1 MKAVLQVAWAALM
14 LGLSLGW
21 GATANAGELQK
32 DLIMRPFTGDL
43 PEMRKQRLV
52 RALVVY
58 GPTDFFFHE
67 GKPRGIQV
75 DLVREYEKFL
85 NKGKRRETDRVFIA
99 FVPVPFE
106 QLIPSLL
113 EGKGDL
119 IAHFLTPT
127 PEREKK
133 LLFASGEEQDVSEL
147 VVMHKDQPPVQRLE
161 DLAGRKVY
169 VLRNSSYLEHL
180 EALNE
185 EFIDRG
191 LQPIHI
197 EPADERLRSEDILE
211 LVNAGVVGITV
222 VDDYKARLWAQVLP
236 DIRVLEEV
244 AVSEGNSI
252 GWGVRKGN
260 PELKKS
266 LDRFAR
272 KVKKGT
278 LIGNLLIK
286 RYYATTDW
294 IDNPA
299 REKDRKRF
307 LELIHLF
314 RKYGDQYGFDYL
326 ALAAQAYQESGLKQ
340 NKRSHRGAVGVMQIL
355 PSTARSKHVGI
366 KDISK
371 VENNIHAGTKYLAFL
386 RDRYF
391 SDPAI
396 KEDERMAFTWA
407 AYNAGPAKVQK
418 MRNKARK
425 MGLDPNRWFG
435 HTEIAAGHLVGRET
449 VRYVANIHKYYVAY
463 KLVAELYSDDK
474 LFGGAAQR

>member
-1 MKAVLQVAWAALM
+1 MKYLWTMVAALLVLVLDM
-14 LGLSLGW
+14 GTT
-21 GATANAGELQK
+21 ATAGKLQEELVT
-32 DLIMRPFTGDL
+32 RPFTGDL
-43 PEMRKQRLV
+43 PKMQARRV
-52 RALVVY
+52 IRALVVY
-58 GPTDFFFHE
+58 GPTDFFFHQ

-75 DLVREYEKFL
+75 DLLKEYEKFI
-85 NKGKRRETDRVFIA
+85 NKGKRRETDRMVIA

-127 PEREKK
+127 AERKK
-133 LLFASGEEQDVSEL
+133 QLRFASGEEENVREL
-147 VVMHKDQPPVQRLE
+147 VVLHKDQPSIKSLE
-161 DLAGRKVY
+161 ELAGRKVY
-169 VLRNSSYLEHL
+169 VLRGSSYLEHL

-185 EFIDRG
+185 KFIDRG
-191 LQPIHI
+191 LQPVHI
-197 EPADERLRSEDILE
+197 ELADEQLRSEDILE

-244 AVSEGNSI
+244 AVSEGNSV
-252 GWGVRKGN
+252 GWAVRRQN
-260 PELKKS
+260 PQLASS
-266 LDRFAR
+266 LDKFAR

-286 RYYATTDW
+286 RYYQTTDW
-294 IDNPA
+294 IDHPGK
-299 REKDRKRF
+299 EKDRKRF
-307 LELIHLF
+307 MELIHLF
-314 RKYGDQYGFDYL
+314 RKYGEQYGFDYL
-326 ALAAQAYQESGLKQ
+326 ALAAQAYQESGLDQKR
-340 NKRSHRGAVGVMQIL
+340 RSHRGAVGVMQIL

-366 KDISK
+366 HDISK
-371 VENNIHAGTKYLAFL
+371 VENNIHAGTKYLAFI

-418 MRNKARK
+418 MRNKAKK
-425 MGLDPNRWFG
+425 MGLDPDRWFG
-435 HTEIAAGHLVGRET
+435 HTEIAAGKLVGRET

-463 KLVAELYSDDK
+463 KLVAELYSDDR
-474 LFGGAAQR
+474 LFQAK

>member
-1 MKAVLQVAWAALM
+1 MKHLQRIAITLLLLW
-14 LGLSLGW
+14 LSMNPL
-21 GATANAGELQK
+21 AMAGKLQEEL
-32 DLIMRPFTGDL
+32 ITRPFTGDL
-43 PEMRKQRLV
+43 PQMREDRIV

-58 GPTDFFFHE
+58 GPTDFFFRE

-75 DLVREYEKFL
+75 DLLREYEKFL
-85 NKGKRRETDRVFIA
+85 NKGKRRETERVVIA

-106 QLIPSLL
+106 QLISSL
-113 EGKGDL
+113 EQGKGDL

-127 PEREKK
+127 PEREKV
-133 LLFASGEEQDVSEL
+133 LRFASGEEQDVSEL
-147 VVMHKDQPPVQRLE
+147 VVVHKDRPPVKRLE

-169 VLRNSSYLEHL
+169 VLRGSSYLEHL

-185 EFIDRG
+185 KFIDRG
-191 LQPIHI
+191 LQPIQI
-197 EPADERLRSEDILE
+197 EPADEQLRSEDILE

-236 DIRVLEEV
+236 DIRVLEDV
-244 AVSEGNSI
+244 AVSEGNNI
-252 GWGVRKGN
+252 GWAVRKNN
-260 PELKKS
+260 PELAKS
-266 LDRFAR
+266 LQRFAR

-278 LIGNLLIK
+278 LLGNLLIK
-286 RYYATTDW
+286 RYYKTTDW

-299 REKDRKRF
+299 KEQDRKRF
-307 LELIHLF
+307 LELIGLF
-314 RKYGDQYGFDYL
+314 RKYGEQYGFDYL
-326 ALAAQAYQESGLKQ
+326 ALAAQAYQESGLEQK
-340 NKRSHRGAVGVMQIL
+340 KRSHRGAVGVMQIL

-391 SDPAI
+391 SDPEI

-418 MRNKARK
+418 MRNKAKK

-435 HTEIAAGHLVGRET
+435 HTEIAAGTIVGRET

-463 KLVAELYSDDK
+463 RLVADLYSDDK
-474 LFGGAAQR
+474 LFRAGD